1 VGGFGNY
8 ANEKRC
14 FECVSV
20 GNWRGQLV
28 LFRSYYEDGSCVLG
42 PKTLTLSDKSLS
54 IVG

>member
-1 VGGFGNY
+1 MLMKS
-8 ANEKRC
+8 AAL
-14 FECVSV
+14 SV
-20 GNWRGQLV
+20 FLLGIGVGQLV